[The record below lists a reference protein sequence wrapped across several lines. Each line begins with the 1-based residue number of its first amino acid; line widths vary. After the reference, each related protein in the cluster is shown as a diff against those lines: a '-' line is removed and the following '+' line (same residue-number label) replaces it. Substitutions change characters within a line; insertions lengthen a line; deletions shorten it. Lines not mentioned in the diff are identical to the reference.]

1 MVHLHG
7 VDVMFDLVAQY
18 PAQALNWHDRETSPA
33 LGEGMKRFR
42 GAVSGGLEHWQDVLR
57 GEPDLMV
64 VDVRSPAEYGRHHIA
79 GAVNIPL
86 GELRGRLA
94 ELGRRYPEAMLI
106 CAHIGGVRE
115 RVAAAG
121 FGGGATVFATENIA
135 CSPDATMDWLLNVW
149 GDSDHM
155 MPMVES
161 RYTHIGAAAYTD
173 SDGLTYYVLH
183 AAYSAGTGVVNPP
196 APVDNP
202 ADTVVD
208 TSQLVEPVFTVTPQ
222 DDGSIV
228 HVVKYGHTL
237 FSIATW
243 YNVSMEEIIA
253 LNNLGSS
260 SLLDGQKL
268 IIRLAPT
275 ATITPTRTSTPQQP
289 TRTPSLTPTPTAF
302 QPLAT
307 ITPTP
312 KPEFLEE
319 LPRIDRQWLGMGLL
333 VLSAVGLFAVT
344 WFGFLKARRK

>member
-1 MVHLHG
+1 MRRNYLTLLVITCFVVFSLLIPQTKVLAATILPGEIIGMVNGLRASYG
-7 VDVMFDLVAQY
+7 L
-18 PAQALNWHDRETSPA
+18 PA
-33 LGEGMKRFR
+33 LIEDAILNSTTYITAQQMAANG
-42 GAVSGGLEHWQDVLR
+42 V
-57 GEPDLMV
+57 
-64 VDVRSPAEYGRHHIA
+64 
-79 GAVNIPL
+79 
-86 GELRGRLA
+86 
-94 ELGRRYPEAMLI
+94 

-135 CSPDATMDWLLNVW
+135 CSPDATMDWLMNVW
-149 GDSDHM
+149 GDADHM

-183 AAYSAGTGVVNPP
+183 AAYSAGTGSVNPP

-202 ADTVVD
+202 ADTVID

-275 ATITPTRTSTPQQP
+275 ATITPTPI
-289 TRTPSLTPTPTAF
+289 TPTPTATRNA
-302 QPLAT
+302 PLAVY
-307 ITPTP
+307 
-312 KPEFLEE
+312 
-319 LPRIDRQWLGMGLL
+319 WHGNLGGALL
-333 VLSAVGLFAVT
+333 TAAVGALGAMRCAGRYRPSALALT
-344 WFGFLKARRK
+344 AS